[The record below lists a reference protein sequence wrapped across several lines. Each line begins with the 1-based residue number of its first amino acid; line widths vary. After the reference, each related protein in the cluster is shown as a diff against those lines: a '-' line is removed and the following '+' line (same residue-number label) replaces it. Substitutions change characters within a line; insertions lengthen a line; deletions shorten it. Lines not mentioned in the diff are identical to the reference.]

1 MSKPPGDCDVER
13 WSTRGVEKTLVH
25 ICHYRVGMRDTDG
38 TGIVYHPRYLE
49 ILDYAREEL
58 LNTVGIRQDQ
68 LTLGYGVGFIV
79 YNVALRLRCKSM
91 INDLLR
97 IETTWP
103 VVTNQKIKSVQRA
116 VNAGIVAVDC
126 DVEFSV
132 IDLKTGSAVLV
143 PKEIKSLL
151 SDRLAAQQALLAGKF
166 S

>member
-1 MSKPPGDCDVER
+1 
-13 WSTRGVEKTLVH
+13 
-25 ICHYRVGMRDTDG
+25 
-38 TGIVYHPRYLE
+38 
-49 ILDYAREEL
+49 
-58 LNTVGIRQDQ
+58 
-68 LTLGYGVGFIV
+68 
-79 YNVALRLRCKSM
+79 
-91 INDLLR
+91 
-97 IETTWP
+97 
-103 VVTNQKIKSVQRA
+103 VTNQKIKSVQRA